1 MALDLSKC
9 YRAKVTNNNYKKA
22 PAKAAP
28 GSVEVFVP
36 DWTAEKV
43 VGNSKGLVWAA
54 PINAN
59 FLGSD
64 SGNAHKNVG
73 QCIIPPVGSDVW
85 VAIEDGNYA
94 HAYYFGSVALVNPDT
109 IPDDNKQL
117 TCPQNAYTLLKT
129 PMGRGIVVVDE
140 GKDKKSGIVIKGKGS
155 STGSVLSDDN
165 QMSIVLSENTFN
177 GIIIKSGNGKQFI
190 IIDKDANT
198 IDITQGESRI
208 HMSEDRI
215 DIESDIVN
223 IRGNTRINLN

>member
-22 PAKAAP
+22 PATAAP

-43 VGNSKGLVWAA
+43 AGNRKGLVWAA
-54 PINAN
+54 PLNAC

-64 SGNAHKNVG
+64 SKEANKNVG

-94 HAYYFGSVALVNPDT
+94 NAYYFGSVALVNQDT

-117 TCPQNAYTLLKT
+117 SCPQNAYTLLKT

-155 STGSVLSDDN
+155 NTSKVLGDSN
-165 QMSIVLSENTFN
+165 QMYITLSENSFN
-177 GIIIKSGNGKQFI
+177 GIRIQSGNGQQFI

-198 IDITQGESRI
+198 IDIVQGGSRI
-208 HMSEDRI
+208 HMTEDRI

-223 IRGNTRINLN
+223 IRGESRINLN